1 MFERLNLRSVSA
13 AAMTIAV
20 VMTLSGGASA
30 QADSTDTKPHGTIV
44 FVGSW
49 PSSDPYGAIVVN
61 GFNAALKTFGYD
73 GKYRSP
79 EQLNFDA
86 VEQARLIDSAIAQKP
101 DGLVVTDPTPDGL
114 NSFIKKAVDS
124 GIPVVIT
131 NSGETEIGAT
141 GAITFVGND
150 ERLTGVV
157 GAQRLM
163 DLGAKDALVVT
174 LTPGIPLVDARNDG
188 FTQTFKGKV
197 TLAAVPPSDLS
208 DTTQIKGVIE
218 AALVKDP
225 AIDAVFAIGSTVIDP
240 MLAARTDIG
249 DRAKSIH
256 WSSIDVT
263 ESIAPG
269 IANGDVDFA
278 IDQQPYLQGY
288 LPVQV
293 LALKLQYGLDPVTD
307 HVLTG
312 PIIVDHDSI
321 GQFEQ
326 FAKAGVR

>member
-1 MFERLNLRSVSA
+1 MFRKLKFGSVTA
-13 AAMTIAV
+13 AATAIAI
-20 VMTLSGGASA
+20 LGLFASAASA
-30 QADSTDTKPHGTIV
+30 QDSGASHGSLI
-44 FVGSW
+44 FIGSW

-61 GFNAALKTFGYD
+61 GFNAGLETFGYE

-86 VEQARLIDSAIAQKP
+86 VEQARLIDSAIAQNP
-101 DGLVVTDPTPDGL
+101 DGIIVTDPTPEGL
-114 NSFIKKAVDS
+114 NEFIKKAADA

-131 NSGETEIGAT
+131 NSGETEVEAT

-163 DLGAKDALVVT
+163 ELGAKNALVVT
-174 LTPGIPLVDARNDG
+174 LTPGIPLVDARNNG
-188 FTQTFKGKV
+188 FTETFEGKA

-208 DTTQIKGVIE
+208 DTTKIKGVIE
-218 AALVKDP
+218 AALIKDP
-225 AIDAVFAIGSTVIDP
+225 TIDAVFAIGSTVIDP
-240 MLAARTDIG
+240 MLAVRADIG
-249 DRAKSIH
+249 DQAKSIH

-269 IANGDVDFA
+269 IANGEVDFA
-278 IDQQPYLQGY
+278 IDQQPYLQGF

-307 HVLTG
+307 HLLTG
-312 PIIVDHDSI
+312 PIIVDRESI